1 MPSPSETNGPEALP
15 MHPGFPRDAEYFGY
29 VKAEPESTQ
38 TTLTFV
44 GEHEGITVAFIGLL
58 ILLVIYLYKES
69 KAVKKDKSNVVIAG
83 LQQALDTQRSTLDN
97 TLDKLNSTV
106 SKLEKTITDL
116 AAELFRDMHS
126 LDRRLSKLEGEHNA
140 SVRLHRRSTDHGEDC
155 ECTDCEGA
163 SKC

>member
-1 MPSPSETNGPEALP
+1 MPSPPETFGPEQVSQVMVAKP
-15 MHPGFPRDAEYFGY
+15 
-29 VKAEPESTQ
+29 TQ

-69 KAVKKDKSNVVIAG
+69 SSIKKDKSNVVIEG
-83 LQQALDTQRSTLDN
+83 LHSALKTQRETLDN
-97 TLDKLNSTV
+97 TLGKLDSTV

-126 LDRRLSKLEGEHNA
+126 LDRRLSKLEGEHTA
-140 SVRLHRRSTDHGEDC
+140 QIRLNRRREDHNEECDC
-155 ECTDCEGA
+155 AICGDL
-163 SKC
+163 